1 MSNCSG
7 GYEMKKCPYCAE
19 DIQDA
24 AIVCRYCGRDLVI
37 RKKSVKKN
45 NDVVYIDSSDKVKKK
60 VKGKSPWLGVFL
72 NWIFGIGYIY
82 AGDWVRFFLALAIFM
97 GLSAILEIM
106 GFSSQIR
113 TAAVGLAVLI
123 SMVDVYYLI
132 KKYNEQLNSL

>member
-1 MSNCSG
+1 
-7 GYEMKKCPYCAE
+7 
-19 DIQDA
+19 
-24 AIVCRYCGRDLVI
+24 
-37 RKKSVKKN
+37 
-45 NDVVYIDSSDKVKKK
+45 
-60 VKGKSPWLGVFL
+60 
-72 NWIFGIGYIY
+72 
-82 AGDWVRFFLALAIFM
+82 M